1 MVFQEKQTV
10 TFTHYFKQTNSF
22 YEFILCPASQKHT
35 LDVFAVDITARKDAE
50 NTLRE
55 INKKLEMTLGIARII
70 PWRWDLKEGLIYCEA
85 QKILDHMNFTKE
97 KNSTVQ
103 VDIIKASEYF
113 RKIHPEDFE
122 RMHHVHENLISGKL
136 QHIKEEYRI
145 ITEVEGRKITDWME
159 TNAVIDQR
167 DKNGYPISLV
177 GSLLLITERKRQEE
191 ALIRAREKA
200 QESDRLKS
208 AFLANMSHEIRTPLN
223 AIVGFSSLLTATENE
238 TERKAYLEQFNRRTH
253 VLGRIVSA
261 ITLVLL
267 VGAPFLIGTFLGA
280 MPDMGAVAKG
290 FLSVGLVWTVSSV
303 AEFLIYTPMLGAG
316 GGYLAFITGNLINMK
331 IPCAVNARDIV
342 GTKTGTA
349 ENEII
354 STLSIATSSLVTI
367 VVLALGVALLVPLQP
382 VLQSPVLQPAFAN
395 VVPALFGAMAYQ
407 YFRKNVQV
415 AVAPLVVMSL
425 LFMLVPSLTSST
437 SFMIIPSG
445 ALAIGIAYS
454 MYRKQKKEADVK

>member
-1 MVFQEKQTV
+1 M
-10 TFTHYFKQTNSF
+10 
-22 YEFILCPASQKHT
+22 
-35 LDVFAVDITARKDAE
+35 
-50 NTLRE
+50 
-55 INKKLEMTLGIARII
+55 
-70 PWRWDLKEGLIYCEA
+70 
-85 QKILDHMNFTKE
+85 
-97 KNSTVQ
+97 
-103 VDIIKASEYF
+103 
-113 RKIHPEDFE
+113 
-122 RMHHVHENLISGKL
+122 
-136 QHIKEEYRI
+136 
-145 ITEVEGRKITDWME
+145 
-159 TNAVIDQR
+159 
-167 DKNGYPISLV
+167 
-177 GSLLLITERKRQEE
+177 
-191 ALIRAREKA
+191 
-200 QESDRLKS
+200 
-208 AFLANMSHEIRTPLN
+208 
-223 AIVGFSSLLTATENE
+223 NE

-425 LFMLVPSLTSST
+425 LFMLVPSLTSPT
-437 SFMIIPSG
+437 SFMIIPCG

>member
-1 MVFQEKQTV
+1 M
-10 TFTHYFKQTNSF
+10 
-22 YEFILCPASQKHT
+22 
-35 LDVFAVDITARKDAE
+35 
-50 NTLRE
+50 
-55 INKKLEMTLGIARII
+55 
-70 PWRWDLKEGLIYCEA
+70 
-85 QKILDHMNFTKE
+85 
-97 KNSTVQ
+97 
-103 VDIIKASEYF
+103 
-113 RKIHPEDFE
+113 
-122 RMHHVHENLISGKL
+122 
-136 QHIKEEYRI
+136 
-145 ITEVEGRKITDWME
+145 
-159 TNAVIDQR
+159 
-167 DKNGYPISLV
+167 
-177 GSLLLITERKRQEE
+177 
-191 ALIRAREKA
+191 
-200 QESDRLKS
+200 
-208 AFLANMSHEIRTPLN
+208 
-223 AIVGFSSLLTATENE
+223 NE

-303 AEFLIYTPMLGAG
+303 AEFLIYTPMLGGG

-425 LFMLVPSLTSST
+425 LFMLVPSLTGST